1 MLNMI
6 SSKSVKALKGFP
18 SFSEKDSSVEIEIDI
33 VWYIGIVVRP
43 EGGCEEKTESWLV

>member
-18 SFSEKDSSVEIEIDI
+18 SFSEKDSSVEIDI
-33 VWYIGIVVRP
+33 VWYSYGIVVRP